1 MMKKRFLLAIA
12 ALSFAA
18 TAVANAQT
26 ITNLKNQAPDGVVVA
41 MLLTDGRVLAQGGGQ
56 SDWWTLTPDN
66 TGSYVNG
73 TWKQVA
79 SLPPGYSPLYMAEAV
94 MIDGRVVIE
103 GGEYNFGSFAFT
115 NLGAGYDPVANTW
128 TMIDP
133 PAGWGFIGDSPSAVL
148 PNGQFLVGEK
158 MTMNVAELDPHTWTW
173 TELASTGKADWNA
186 EEGWT
191 LLPNGT
197 VLTADVKNSPNSE
210 HYDAAIQTWIQDGST
225 VANLMGPCEV
235 DCSTGIIGAWGT
247 YFPPGE
253 IGPAILRPDGTVFA
267 TGAHHLG
274 ANTGHTAIFTPGAGP
289 DVPGTWVA
297 GPDFPNGDDAG
308 DNFAALLTSGNVL
321 VEGNSGSLYEF
332 NGTTMTRT
340 ASGFGSLLVLPT
352 GEVLIGGSQVYRSA
366 GTYQQFWAPMLFP
379 LSIAA
384 VKRGSTY
391 TAYGSNFNGM
401 SQANAYGD
409 ENNTATNYPLVRLT
423 NMATHHVFYARTHD
437 HSSMAV
443 HRLGSITS
451 THFDVPAA
459 AETGTNIMVVVT
471 NGIPSN
477 PITVTV
483 Y

>member
-1 MMKKRFLLAIA
+1 VKKRLLVALA
-12 ALSFAA
+12 ALALTA

-26 ITNLKNQAPDGVVVA
+26 IVSLNNPAPDGVVVP
-41 MLLTDGRVLAQGGGQ
+41 MLLTDGRVLAQGFG
-56 SDWWTLTPDN
+56 SADWWTLTPDN

-73 TWKQVA
+73 TWQQVA
-79 SLPPGYSPLYMAEAV
+79 SLPAGYSPLYMAEAV

-115 NLGAGYDPVANTW
+115 NMGAGYDPVANSW
-128 TMIDP
+128 TMIPP
-133 PAGWGFIGDSPSAVL
+133 PAGWGFIGDSPASVL
-148 PNGQFLVGEK
+148 PNGKFLVGQK

-173 TELASTGKADWNA
+173 TELASAGKADFNA

-210 HYDAAIQTWIQDGST
+210 HYDPVMQTWIQDGST
-225 VANLMGPCEV
+225 VANLMGPPEV
-235 DCSTGIIGAWGT
+235 GCINGPWGS
-247 YFPPGE
+247 YCPPGE

-267 TGAHHLG
+267 TGALHLG
-274 ANTGHTAIFTPGAGP
+274 ANTGHTAIYTPGAP
-289 DVPGTWVA
+289 DSPGTWVA
-297 GPDFPNGDDAG
+297 GPDFPNGDNAG

-321 VEGNSGSLYEF
+321 VEGNSGLYEF
-332 NGTTMTRT
+332 NGTTMRLTT
-340 ASGFGSLLVLPT
+340 SVGGSLLVLPT
-352 GEVLIGGSQVYRSA
+352 GEILIGGNYVYRST

-379 LSIAA
+379 LSVAA
-384 VKRGSTY
+384 IGRGHTY

-423 NMATHHVFYARTHD
+423 NMSTGHVFFARTHD

-443 HRLGSITS
+443 RKLGSITS

-459 AETGTNIMVVVT
+459 AETGTSTMIVVT

-477 PITVTV
+477 PITVMV

>member
-1 MMKKRFLLAIA
+1 VALAA
-12 ALSFAA
+12 FALAA

-26 ITNLKNQAPDGVVVA
+26 IVNLKNRAPDGVVVS
-41 MLLTDGRVLAQGGGQ
+41 MLLTDGRVLAQGGNS
-56 SDWWTLTPDN
+56 SDWWTLTPDIN
-66 TGSYVNG
+66 GSYVNG
-73 TWKQVA
+73 TWQQVA
-79 SLPPGYSPLYMAEAV
+79 SLPAGYSPLYMAEAV

-103 GGEYNFGSFAFT
+103 GGEYNFFSFAFT
-115 NLGAGYDPVANTW
+115 NMGAGYDPIANTW
-128 TMIDP
+128 IMIAP

-148 PNGQFLVGEK
+148 ANGQFLVGEK

-225 VANLMGPCEV
+225 VKNLMGPCEV
-235 DCSTGIIGAWGT
+235 DCSTGIIGSWGT

-267 TGAHHLG
+267 TGALHLG
-274 ANTGHTAIFTPGAGP
+274 DSTGHTAIFTPGSSP
-289 DVPGTWVA
+289 DVPGTWAA
-297 GPDFPNGDDAG
+297 GPDFPNRDDAG

-332 NGTTMTRT
+332 DGTTMTRT
-340 ASGFGSLLVLPT
+340 ASASGSLLVLPT
-352 GEVLIGGSQVYRSA
+352 GEVLIGGNQVYRST

-379 LSIAA
+379 LSVAGL
-384 VKRGSTY
+384 KRGSTY

-409 ENNTATNYPLVRLT
+409 ENNTATNYPLMRLT
-423 NMATHHVFYARTHD
+423 NMATGHVFYARTHD
-437 HSSMAV
+437 HSSMGV
-443 HRLGSITS
+443 HKLGSIST
-451 THFDVPAA
+451 THFDVPPA
-459 AETGTNIMVVVT
+459 AETGTTTMVIVT

-477 PITVTV
+477 PIQVTV
-483 Y
+483 F

>member
-1 MMKKRFLLAIA
+1 
-12 ALSFAA
+12 
-18 TAVANAQT
+18 
-26 ITNLKNQAPDGVVVA
+26 
-41 MLLTDGRVLAQGGGQ
+41 
-56 SDWWTLTPDN
+56 
-66 TGSYVNG
+66 
-73 TWKQVA
+73 
-79 SLPPGYSPLYMAEAV
+79 
-94 MIDGRVVIE
+94 MI
-103 GGEYNFGSFAFT
+103 S
-115 NLGAGYDPVANTW
+115 
-128 TMIDP
+128 P

-225 VANLMGPCEV
+225 VANLMGPCDV
-235 DCSTGIIGAWGT
+235 DCANGIRGAWGI
-247 YFPPGE
+247 YYPPGE

-267 TGAHHLG
+267 TGALHLG
-274 ANTGHTAIFTPGAGP
+274 DPTGHTAIFTPGSSP

-321 VEGNSGSLYEF
+321 VEGNSASLYEF

-340 ASGFGSLLVLPT
+340 ATASGSLLVLPT
-352 GEVLIGGSQVYRSA
+352 GEILIGGEKVYRST
-366 GTYQQFWAPMLFP
+366 GTYQQFWAPMLVP
-379 LSIAA
+379 LPVVAL
-384 VKRGSTY
+384 KRGSTY

-423 NMATHHVFYARTHD
+423 NMSTGHVFYARTHD

-443 HRLGSITS
+443 HKLGSITY

-459 AETGTNIMVVVT
+459 AETGTASMVVVT

-477 PITVTV
+477 PITVMV